1 MSDILKL
8 CNCGSIPKV
17 MMFNRPYQTDQISG
31 TDTAYYIE
39 CKACG
44 KITNDNYSKFEA
56 ICEWNDLNE

>member
-8 CNCGSIPKV
+8 CRCGGIPTV

-31 TDTAYYIE
+31 TSTAYYIE
-39 CKACG
+39 CQSCG